1 MTLDSKGPLDSPIS
15 RGGRVARGI
24 QAVMKLEGNS
34 MTNSESWNV
43 GTYLIKRLED
53 AGVKHL
59 FGVPGDYVLDF
70 LSQVTHSSIRWIGNC
85 NELNAGYAAD
95 G

>member
-1 MTLDSKGPLDSPIS
+1 
-15 RGGRVARGI
+15 
-24 QAVMKLEGNS
+24 